1 MIVTIDGPAGA
12 GKSSIAREV
21 AATLGFIFLDTG
33 AMYRAITL
41 GAIRKQIEFSDPA
54 GLIAHAKA
62 SRIECLSDRIILDD
76 DDITREIRTPVVT
89 DSIKHVA
96 NINEIRDV
104 LSQQQREIALS
115 QNIVTEGRDQ
125 GTEVF
130 PDAECKFFLT
140 ASPEE
145 RAKRRYQQLAESG
158 RPIPLEQI
166 RATQDQRDAE
176 DRERPQGAMRPAE
189 DSVIINSDDMS
200 RDEVMELILTTVRK
214 QIESVTLHRST
225 PGT

>member
-62 SRIECLSDRIILDD
+62 SRIQCLSDRIILDD

-96 NINEIRDV
+96 NINEIRYV

-176 DRERPQGAMRPAE
+176 DRERPQGALRPAQ